1 MGAKRHWPE
10 ELTQEISEEKHQQS
24 ELKLRLFRLRN
35 LRRLMKKYERDLK
48 AGKFRNVPEQHAELF
63 ERYVS
68 GHFDQEIDAL
78 TEQHGFGLL
87 RTQLGHLG
95 PLGLARETRA

>member
-1 MGAKRHWPE
+1 MN
-10 ELTQEISEEKHQQS
+10 T
-24 ELKLRLFRLRN
+24 
-35 LRRLMKKYERDLK
+35 YERGLK
-48 AGKFRNVPEQHAELF
+48 AGKIRDVPQQHAELF

-87 RTQLGHLG
+87 RTRLEHLG
-95 PLGLARETRA
+95 PRGLTRETRA